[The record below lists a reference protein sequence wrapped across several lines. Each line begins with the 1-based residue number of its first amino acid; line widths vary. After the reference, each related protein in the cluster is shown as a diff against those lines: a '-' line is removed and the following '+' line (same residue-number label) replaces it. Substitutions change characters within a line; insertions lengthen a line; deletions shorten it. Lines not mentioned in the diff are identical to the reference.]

1 MIIFYRTR
9 DNSFND
15 EIEETLQELALAHRV
30 VTVENGNVPEELP
43 AGTRLPA
50 LREGKEIYTGEAEV
64 KAYVDDL
71 EQEVL
76 YGRQFQSDACYL
88 DPERPGQCL

>member
-1 MIIFYRTR
+1 MIVFYRTP
-9 DNSFND
+9 DSAFDD

-30 VTVENGNVPEELP
+30 VTVDNGALPAELP
-43 AGTRLPA
+43 PDTLLPA
-50 LREGKEIYTGEAEV
+50 LQEGKQLLSGEADV